1 MSDDRKEVAL
11 RNTVRSKFP
20 ATVTTEQAAQ
30 SAQEAIVRG
39 SFADQMKEQFFDN
52 AFGEVL
58 SDIFMAWLKTE
69 AHCTKEREFLYATAM
84 ALGSVKGK
92 LIDFSNLGRNT
103 QYLQAQQN
111 LLAETGAAASS
122 SQEGTD
128 NADQTPTE

>member
-39 SFADQMKEQFFDN
+39 TFADQMKEQFFDT

-58 SDIFMAWLKTE
+58 ADIFMAWLKTE

-111 LLAETGAAASS
+111 VLAEAGATASS

-128 NADQTPTE
+128 NADQDSTD

>member
-1 MSDDRKEVAL
+1 MSDDRKQVAL
-11 RNTVRSKFP
+11 RNAVRSKFP
-20 ATVTTEQAAQ
+20 ATVTTAQAAQ

-39 SFADQMKEQFFDN
+39 SFADQMKEQFFDA

-69 AHCTKEREFLYATAM
+69 AHCVKEREFLYATAM

-103 QYLQAQQN
+103 QYLQSQQR
-111 LLAETGAAASS
+111 LLDEAGAHARS

-128 NADQTPTE
+128 NADQNPTE

>member
-1 MSDDRKEVAL
+1 MSDNRKEVAL
-11 RNTVRSKFP
+11 RNTVRTKFP
-20 ATVTTEQAAQ
+20 ANVTTEQAAQ
-30 SAQEAIVRG
+30 TAQEAIVRG

-58 SDIFMAWLKTE
+58 ADLFMAWLKTE
-69 AHCTKEREFLYATAM
+69 AHCVKEREFLYATAM

-111 LLAETGAAASS
+111 VLAEAGATASS

-128 NADQTPTE
+128 NADQDSTD